1 MAYRGGSSIAPSRR
15 RESASDVKRK
25 RDILHNQRGGW
36 YATLMETF
44 FDMHCH
50 LGFVPSPGVTA
61 KDGAAAGIGAFS
73 CTVEPAEYEQLQL
86 ILASAP
92 NVALGLGAHPWW
104 IADGRVGETELAR
117 FCELARTTRFI
128 GEIGLDFAGPRD
140 TEESRALQ
148 TSAFACILAA
158 CNEPVS
164 PLASIDPESAAA
176 TSGQGRTRTATTNLQ
191 ASPPIGGAPVRSATD
206 TAPKLISIHAVNAAA
221 AALDA
226 LEQAGAFAL
235 HHVIFHW
242 FSGTSDDL
250 HRAVELGCFFSV
262 GPRMLASRRGREYA
276 RQIPVGQL
284 LLETDMPAHVGDELP
299 AEVWRAELGNALSGI
314 AQLKGINREALA
326 HELAE
331 TSSTLLRF

>member
-1 MAYRGGSSIAPSRR
+1 M
-15 RESASDVKRK
+15 
-25 RDILHNQRGGW
+25 L
-36 YATLMETF
+36 LFMEKLY
-44 FDMHCH
+44 DMHCH
-50 LGFVPSPGVTA
+50 VGFAPAPATVA
-61 KDGAAAGIGAFS
+61 AEGAQAGIGALS
-73 CTVEPAEYEQLQL
+73 CTVEPTEYEQLRAA
-86 ILASAP
+86 LADAP
-92 NVALGLGAHPWW
+92 NVAVALGAHPWW

-191 ASPPIGGAPVRSATD
+191 ASPPIGGAPVRCTTD

-276 RQIPVGQL
+276 RQIPLGQL
-284 LLETDMPAHVGDELP
+284 LLETDMPARKDDNLP
-299 AEVWRAELGNALSGI
+299 AEVWRAELNNALSGI
-314 AQLKGINREALA
+314 AQLKGIDRA
-326 HELAE
+326 ELAE
-331 TSSTLLRF
+331 HIASTSRELLIR

>member
-1 MAYRGGSSIAPSRR
+1 
-15 RESASDVKRK
+15 
-25 RDILHNQRGGW
+25 
-36 YATLMETF
+36 METF

-148 TSAFACILAA
+148 TSAFACILAT
-158 CNEPVS
+158 CN
-164 PLASIDPESAAA
+164 ESAAPLAPTNPEGATA
-176 TSGQGRTRTATTNLQ
+176 TSGQTRTCIATT
-191 ASPPIGGAPVRSATD
+191 SPEANPPSEGTLTRSATD
-206 TAPKLISIHAVNAAA
+206 TAPKLISIHAINAAA

-226 LEQAGAFAL
+226 LEQASTFAL
-235 HHVIFHW
+235 HRVIFHW

-276 RQIPVGQL
+276 RQIPLGQL
-284 LLETDMPAHVGDELP
+284 LLETDMPARKDDNLP
-299 AEVWRAELGNALSGI
+299 AEVWRAELNNALSGI
-314 AQLKGINREALA
+314 AQLKGIDRA
-326 HELAE
+326 ELAE
-331 TSSTLLRF
+331 HIASTSRELLIR

>member
-1 MAYRGGSSIAPSRR
+1 
-15 RESASDVKRK
+15 
-25 RDILHNQRGGW
+25 
-36 YATLMETF
+36 METF

-148 TSAFACILAA
+148 TAAFARILAA
-158 CNEPVS
+158 CNQPIA
-164 PLASIDPESAAA
+164 PLAATNLEGAAA
-176 TSGQGRTRTATTNLQ
+176 TGAQGITGTTITSTEAAQ
-191 ASPPIGGAPVRSATD
+191 SDQGAPTRS
-206 TAPKLISIHAVNAAA
+206 TAETAQKLVSVHAVNAAVT
-221 AALDA
+221 ALDL
-226 LEQAGAFAL
+226 LERAGTFAL
-235 HHVIFHW
+235 HRVIFHW

-276 RQIPVGQL
+276 RQIPLGQL
-284 LLETDMPAHVGDELP
+284 LLETDMPARAGDELP

-314 AQLKGINREALA
+314 AQLKGINREALT

>member
-1 MAYRGGSSIAPSRR
+1 
-15 RESASDVKRK
+15 
-25 RDILHNQRGGW
+25 
-36 YATLMETF
+36 METLY
-44 FDMHCH
+44 DMHCH
-50 LGFVPSPGVTA
+50 LGFAPAPAAVAT
-61 KDGAAAGIGAFS
+61 DGASAGIGAFS
-73 CTVEPAEYEQLQL
+73 CTVEPAEYERLL
-86 ILASAP
+86 PVLDTAP

-176 TSGQGRTRTATTNLQ
+176 TSGQGRPRTATTNLQ

-276 RQIPVGQL
+276 RQIPLGQL
-284 LLETDMPAHVGDELP
+284 LLETDMPARKDDNLP
-299 AEVWRAELGNALSGI
+299 AEVWRAELNNALSGI
-314 AQLKGINREALA
+314 AQLKGINRNVLTR
-326 HELAE
+326 ELDK
-331 TSSTLLRF
+331 TNSMLLHF